1 MSIITKDGF
10 YFFDSFNSGLSM
22 ILDKRIDEIIEYVNL
37 HDVKSLAIQPGLH
50 DVLPKGE
57 QPDYILSDI
66 AETGFLE
73 QMPNLNEIAFIDVKD
88 CNLDGLYCL
97 KNLRSLTIA
106 NDVNN
111 PSKNLRV
118 DFSKFKNLEEINVDW
133 FDKGFDISKNDKVV
147 SVSINKYR
155 PQSRDLSE
163 LPLPKSISNL
173 ELVQSN
179 IQSLDGAPDNS
190 IEKMELYYCPY
201 LETLNGI
208 RAFSGHL
215 HRLMIENARHLS
227 DYDEIKYC
235 KALES
240 VVFANCGNIDS
251 LNWVKALEKLSHFV
265 LDKTVVND
273 GDMRNLLNIEKVA
286 FTNKK
291 HYNCKCKSLKGEDW
305 KYITVPTIP
314 DF

>member
-10 YFFDSFNSGLSM
+10 YFFDSFNGRLSM
-22 ILDKRIDEIIEYVNL
+22 ILDKRTDKIIEYVNL
-37 HDVKSLAIQPGLH
+37 HYVKSLVIQPKLH
-50 DVLPKGE
+50 DVLPKGDH
-57 QPDYILSDI
+57 PDYFLSDI
-66 AETGFLE
+66 TETGFLQ
-73 QMPNLNEIAFIDVKD
+73 QMPNLSEIAFIDVKD

-118 DFSKFKNLEEINVDW
+118 DFSKFKNLEKINVDW
-133 FDKGFDISKNDKVV
+133 FDKGFDISRNDKVV

-163 LPLPKSISNL
+163 LPLPKSVRNI
-173 ELVQSN
+173 ELIQSN
-179 IQSLDGAPDNS
+179 IQSLDGATDNS
-190 IEKMELYYCPY
+190 IEKMELYYFPY

-240 VVFANCGNIDS
+240 LVFADCGNIDS

-265 LDKTVVND
+265 LDKTVVDD
-273 GDMRNLLNIEKVA
+273 GDMKSLLHIEKVA

-291 HYNCKCKSLKGEDW
+291 HYNCKCKFHKGGDW
-305 KYITVPTIP
+305 KYIIVPTIP
-314 DF
+314 EF